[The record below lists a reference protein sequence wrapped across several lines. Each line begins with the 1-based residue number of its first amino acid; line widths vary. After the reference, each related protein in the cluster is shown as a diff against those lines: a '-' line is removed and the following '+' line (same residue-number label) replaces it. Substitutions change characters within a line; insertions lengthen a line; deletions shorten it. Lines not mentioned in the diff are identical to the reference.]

1 MPEFDTPGHTSSWGP
16 GAGPN
21 FLTRCYDQDGN
32 PDGTLGPINPI
43 YAENYLLMKRLL
55 TEVAQVFDDAYLH
68 LGGDEVP
75 FGCWESNP
83 DITEYMAANN
93 LTTYPQ
99 LEQQWVQGMV
109 EIAESL
115 KKHYVVWEEVFVN
128 GVKINNNTVVEV
140 TIITVRLMS
149 KDSCRFGRITTAG
162 TKRWKQLQNLDIR
175 NCFKSRSKS
184 LYCFNL

>member
-55 TEVAQVFDDAYLH
+55 TEVAQVFEDAYLH

-83 DITEYMAANN
+83 DVTEYMAANN

-140 TIITVRLMS
+140 TLITARL
-149 KDSCRFGRITTAG
+149 I
-162 TKRWKQLQNLDIR
+162 
-175 NCFKSRSKS
+175 
-184 LYCFNL
+184 